1 MKFITL
7 KLAVV
12 LLLLMNSCGS
22 DALTKSEAK
31 SIMKE
36 CQEKLDK
43 DLFKTNQYR
52 YGIIEIPDTNSE
64 EYSNLLNKHK
74 ELEKLGLVTISKPQR
89 DRREFGNSKGDIIE
103 VNLTPKG
110 KEFLV
115 GRVDDMFGHKK
126 AQFKSCE
133 YEIKEIVDIQE
144 IPERNEAMVKVNYE
158 RIEETPFFEEANEK
172 NNPKEF
178 VETISYRKTND
189 GWKLCD

>member
-12 LLLLMNSCGS
+12 LILLITSCGS
-22 DALTKSEAK
+22 DELTKSEAK

-43 DLFKTNQYR
+43 DLFKTNLYH
-52 YGIIEIPDTNSE
+52 YGIIDIPETKSE
-64 EYSNLLNKHK
+64 EYSNILEKHK
-74 ELEKLGLVTISKPQR
+74 EMEKLGLVTISEPKK
-89 DRREFGNSKGDIIE
+89 DTREFGNSKGDIIE

-110 KEFLV
+110 KEFLI
-115 GRVDDMFGHKK
+115 GRVDNTFGHMK

-133 YEIKEIVDIQE
+133 YEIKDIVEIQE
-144 IPERNEAMVKVNYE
+144 IPDRNEAKVKVNYL
-158 RIEETPFFEEANEK
+158 RINETPFFEEANQNK
-172 NNPKEF
+172 NPKEF
-178 VETISYRKTND
+178 FETVSYRKTTD